1 MNYKVIN
8 APTGA
13 IVVGARPFT
22 RKDKVTTEMV
32 QDPVKL
38 AETLTRMSNI
48 TTELSQDAQKGQTI
62 VFQDVACPELGSTIR
77 LQHNLDKRVM
87 WRVVDWS
94 DPATGALPTTAP
106 ALVRSALDTTNNVL
120 VLRSYVLGTA
130 SIEVF

>member
-48 TTELSQDAQKGQTI
+48 TTELSQNAQKGESVI
-62 VFQDVACPELGSTIR
+62 FQDCEAPEDGDEIR
-77 LQHNLDKRVM
+77 LQHNLGRRVM
-87 WRVVDWS
+87 WRVVDW
-94 DPATGALPTTAP
+94 TTSLSSAP
-106 ALVRSALDTTNNVL
+106 ALSRNTKETTENLL
-120 VLRSYVLGTA
+120 VLNSYILGTI